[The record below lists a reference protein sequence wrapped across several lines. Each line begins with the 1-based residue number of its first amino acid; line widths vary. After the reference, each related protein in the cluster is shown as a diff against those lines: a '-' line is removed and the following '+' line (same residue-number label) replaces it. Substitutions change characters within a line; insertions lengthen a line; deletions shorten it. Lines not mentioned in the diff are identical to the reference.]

1 MRRPIHRNRQAPL
14 NVCWQCISED
24 IVSAEIRAD
33 QPRRTCSY
41 CRTRRA
47 AIRIDDLARRVDPVF
62 QNIVGEAEAG
72 FVVRDG
78 NPDWAP
84 NGEYPSQIM
93 TEILEA
99 DTDEIGRD
107 LVSALAE
114 RHRFHV
120 NDGGFDYYDDTSDI
134 YTILGAEDD
143 WFGRGWE
150 SFCDEL
156 KHQRRFFL
164 DQSAHV
170 LDEIFGPIL
179 REEWPPGSA
188 IRTIGPDTDHT
199 HIFRARDAN
208 ERGEQEKIYRQ
219 RRRQLGAPPPGVA
232 GSGRMNAAGISVFYG
247 SFDRDTCVAELRTPV
262 GGFAIVGRFEILRPL
277 RVLDLTR
284 LEADPER
291 MSYFDE
297 HYAQRM
303 AYSAFMRGFHAE
315 IRRAVIPGR
324 ETLDYLPTQVIAEYL
339 WSRAEPGI
347 DGIVFGSAQIT
358 DSANNVVLFPNAASV
373 EGADEETER
382 KIRYFHHRPARTDED
397 ADEDEQH
404 DRDMVTFEA
413 PAADNA
419 NAPAHD
425 PNDEDNWLADLWEPI
440 NAVPDPGP
448 ALRIGDHDVWRMR
461 VDGIRYV
468 THPIHVE
475 FDEWEDHGMF

>member
-1 MRRPIHRNRQAPL
+1 MTRK
-14 NVCWQCISED
+14 VCWQCIGED
-24 IVSAEIRAD
+24 IVSAEIKAE
-33 QPRRTCSY
+33 QPRRICSY
-41 CRTRRA
+41 CGSRRP
-47 AIRIDDLARRVDPVF
+47 AIRIDDLAHWVDPVF
-62 QNIVGEAEAG
+62 QHIVGEAEPG

-84 NGEYPSQIM
+84 DGEYPSNLM

-107 LVSALAE
+107 LVSMLAHQ
-114 RHRFHV
+114 HRFDV
-120 NDGGFDYYDDTSDI
+120 NEGGFDYYDDTSDS
-134 YTILGAEDD
+134 YTILDAEDE
-143 WFGRGWE
+143 WFRRGWE

-164 DQSAHV
+164 DQSTHV

-188 IRTIGPDTDHT
+188 IRTIGPNTGHT
-199 HIFRARDAN
+199 HLFRARDAN

-247 SFDRDTCVAELRTPV
+247 SFDSDTCVAELRTPV
-262 GGFAIVGRFEILRPL
+262 GGYAIVGRFEILRPL
-277 RVLDLTR
+277 RVLDLTL

-291 MSYFDE
+291 LSYFDP
-297 HYAQRM
+297 HYAERV

-324 ETLDYLPTQVIAEYL
+324 ETLEYLPTQVIAEYL
-339 WSRAEPGI
+339 WSRTVPGI

-358 DSANNVVLFPNAASV
+358 DSANNVVLFPHAASV
-373 EGADEETER
+373 ESADDETER
-382 KIRYFHHRPARTDED
+382 TIRYFHHRPARTDED
-397 ADEDEQH
+397 ADEDDQR
-404 DRDMVTFEA
+404 DRDLITFEPQTA
-413 PAADNA
+413 ENAAA
-419 NAPAHD
+419 QAHI
-425 PNDEDNWLADLWEPI
+425 PNEEDNWLAELWEPVPP
-440 NAVPDPGP
+440 VPDPGP
-448 ALRIGDHDVWRMR
+448 ALRLGENDVWRIR

-468 THPIHVE
+468 THLIQAQ
-475 FDEWEDHGMF
+475 FSDWEDHGLF

>member
-1 MRRPIHRNRQAPL
+1 MTRK
-14 NVCWQCISED
+14 VCWQCIGED
-24 IVSAEIRAD
+24 IVRAEIRVEH
-33 QPRRTCSY
+33 PRRTCSY
-41 CRTRRA
+41 CGARRP
-47 AIRIDDLARRVDPVF
+47 AISIEDLARRVDPVY
-62 QNIVGEAEAG
+62 QNIVGEAESG

-84 NGEYPSQIM
+84 NGDYPSHLM

-107 LVSALAE
+107 LVAALAHH
-114 RHRFHV
+114 HRFNV

-134 YTILGAEDD
+134 YTILDAEDE

-150 SFCDEL
+150 NFCDEL
-156 KHQRRFFL
+156 KHQKRFFL

-188 IRTIGPDTDHT
+188 IRIIGPATDRT
-199 HIFRARDAN
+199 HIFRAREAN
-208 ERGEQEKIYRQ
+208 ERGDQEKIYRQ
-219 RRRQLGAPPPGVA
+219 RRSQLGAPPPGIA

-284 LEADPER
+284 LEADPEP
-291 MSYFDE
+291 MSYFDA
-297 HYAQRM
+297 HYAERM

-315 IRRAVIPGR
+315 IKRAVIPGR
-324 ETLDYLPTQVIAEYL
+324 EPLDYLPTQVIAEYL
-339 WSRAEPGI
+339 WSRAEPSI

-358 DSANNVVLFPNAASV
+358 DTANNVVLFPKAALV

-397 ADEDEQH
+397 ADEDDQR
-404 DRDMVTFEA
+404 DRDMITFEPQA
-413 PAADNA
+413 AEDANPAN
-419 NAPAHD
+419 PTPH
-425 PNDEDNWLADLWEPI
+425 DEDNWLAGLWEPI
-440 NAVPDPGP
+440 APIPDLGP
-448 ALRIGDHDVWRMR
+448 ALRLGENDVYRMR

-468 THPIHVE
+468 THPIQAE
-475 FDEWEDHGMF
+475 FSDWDDREVF

>member
-1 MRRPIHRNRQAPL
+1 MTRK
-14 NVCWQCISED
+14 VCWQCIGED
-24 IVSAEIRAD
+24 IVSTEIRAE
-33 QPRRTCSY
+33 QPRRICSY
-41 CRTRRA
+41 CGSRRP
-47 AIRIDDLARRVDPVF
+47 AIFIEDLARRVDQVF
-62 QNIVGEAEAG
+62 QNIVGEAESG

-84 NGEYPSQIM
+84 DGDYPSNLM

-107 LVSALAE
+107 LVSVLA
-114 RHRFHV
+114 HHYRFDV
-120 NDGGFDYYDDTSDI
+120 NNGGFDYYDDTSDS
-134 YTILGAEDD
+134 YTILDAEDE

-170 LDEIFGPIL
+170 LDEIFSPIL

-188 IRTIGPDTDHT
+188 IRTIGPDTDNT
-199 HIFRARDAN
+199 HIFRAREAS

-219 RRRQLGAPPPGVA
+219 RRRQLGAPPPGIA

-247 SFDRDTCVAELRTPV
+247 SFDRDTCVAELRTSV
-262 GGFAIVGRFEILRPL
+262 GGYAIAGRFEILRPL
-277 RVLDLTR
+277 RVLDLTL

-291 MSYFDE
+291 LSYFHA
-297 HYAQRM
+297 HYTERM

-339 WSRAEPGI
+339 WSRADPSI

-358 DSANNVVLFPNAASV
+358 DSANNVVLFPHAASV
-373 EGADEETER
+373 EGADEENER
-382 KIRYFHHRPARTDED
+382 IIRYFHHRSARTDED
-397 ADEDEQH
+397 ADEDDQR
-404 DRDMVTFEA
+404 DRDMITFE
-413 PAADNA
+413 PQAAEDA
-419 NAPAHD
+419 NPRAQNL
-425 PNDEDNWLADLWEPI
+425 NDEDNWLAGLWEPV
-440 NAVPDPGP
+440 APVPDPGP
-448 ALRIGDHDVWRMR
+448 ALRLSENDVWRIR

-468 THPIHVE
+468 TRPIQAE
-475 FDEWEDHGMF
+475 FSDWEDHGLF

>member
-1 MRRPIHRNRQAPL
+1 MRRPIRRNREAPL
-14 NVCWQCISED
+14 NVCWQCIGED
-24 IVSAEIRAD
+24 IVSAEIRAE

-47 AIRIDDLARRVDPVF
+47 AILIADLARRVDPVF

-107 LVSALAE
+107 LVSVLAE
-114 RHRFHV
+114 RHRFNV

-134 YTILGAEDD
+134 YTILDAEDD
-143 WFGRGWE
+143 RFGRGWE

-188 IRTIGPDTDHT
+188 IRTIGPDTDYT

-208 ERGEQEKIYRQ
+208 ERDEQEKIYRQ

-247 SFDRDTCVAELRTPV
+247 SFEGRGGGSAVGCKSGTARPHRSVFIERAERAAAPAPTPPLTAARRLIDLPAPVLALHLEHPARIFGRDRTGRAQRRKL
-262 GGFAIVGRFEILRPL
+262 VGRQDQL
-277 RVLDLTR
+277 
-284 LEADPER
+284 
-291 MSYFDE
+291 
-297 HYAQRM
+297 
-303 AYSAFMRGFHAE
+303 G
-315 IRRAVIPGR
+315 RA
-324 ETLDYLPTQVIAEYL
+324 
-339 WSRAEPGI
+339 
-347 DGIVFGSAQIT
+347 
-358 DSANNVVLFPNAASV
+358 
-373 EGADEETER
+373 
-382 KIRYFHHRPARTDED
+382 
-397 ADEDEQH
+397 
-404 DRDMVTFEA
+404 
-413 PAADNA
+413 
-419 NAPAHD
+419 
-425 PNDEDNWLADLWEPI
+425 
-440 NAVPDPGP
+440 
-448 ALRIGDHDVWRMR
+448 
-461 VDGIRYV
+461 
-468 THPIHVE
+468 
-475 FDEWEDHGMF
+475 